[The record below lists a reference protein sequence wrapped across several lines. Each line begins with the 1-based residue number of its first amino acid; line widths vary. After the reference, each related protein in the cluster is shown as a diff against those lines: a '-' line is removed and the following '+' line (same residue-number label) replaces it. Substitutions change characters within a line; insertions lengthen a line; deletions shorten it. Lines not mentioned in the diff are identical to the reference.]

1 MLFRLQPVQGDT
13 SSDEEPL
20 EDTTAAIP
28 LHSKR
33 TERMQRKK
41 ASRDKK
47 RSEKTSLTRLP
58 TELILEVLKLL
69 RPSEVFNFSATNRRF
84 RSLVLANSNV
94 IGDDIL
100 KQRYTIL
107 TRCFPLPVLL
117 ETVDSSIQPLLTNP
131 KRQIQ
136 LSLHNKPYTHLL
148 PPDPL
153 RLCTCLTCILTWNNL
168 GLVLDFA
175 RWQDNLDKGEPIPT
189 LPRGQKTEW
198 NEELVQRNKRIVVK
212 ALDSLLWYAQ
222 ILEIH
227 LDSTV
232 RSIRR
237 HAKNKG
243 NRRLHIDMTEEDV
256 ATATDHFLN
265 KPGALSLEFPFN
277 RDEYYIL

>member
-1 MLFRLQPVQGDT
+1 MLIRLQPGQLDG

-20 EDTTAAIP
+20 EDTTAALS

-33 TERMQRKK
+33 TERMQRK
-41 ASRDKK
+41 RVTREKK
-47 RSEKTSLTRLP
+47 RSEKASLTRLP
-58 TELILEVLKLL
+58 TELVLEILKLL
-69 RPSEVFNFSATNRRF
+69 RPSAVFTFSATNRRF
-84 RSLVLANSNV
+84 RSLVLANSIV
-94 IGDDIL
+94 IGDDIIQ
-100 KQRYTIL
+100 QRYSIL
-107 TRCFPLPVLL
+107 TRCFPLPFLL
-117 ETVDSSIQPLLTNP
+117 DSVEASIRPLLTDP
-131 KRQIQ
+131 KRQNQ
-136 LSLHNKPYTHLL
+136 LSIHNKPYPHVL
-148 PPDPL
+148 PPDPQ

-189 LPRGQKTEW
+189 LPRGQKLEW
-198 NEELVQRNKRIVVK
+198 NEELIQRNKRIVVK
-212 ALDSLLWYAQ
+212 ALESVLWYAQ

-243 NRRLHIDMTEEDV
+243 NRRVHIDMTEED
-256 ATATDHFLN
+256 AAAGTDHFLN

-277 RDEYYIL
+277 RDEYYML